1 MARILVVDDEKEV
14 CSVLKMLLEFQ
25 GYQVVTATNGR
36 DAFIKVEN
44 EQVDIVLTDVMMPD
58 VDGFEFCR
66 QVKADDRY
74 RNIPVVML
82 TAMVSK
88 EDRIRGIEAGA
99 EDFISKPI
107 DQGEVIARIR
117 MLLRI
122 KEANDRVSH
131 AYDTMN
137 SLTNYGE
144 NIIKTFNPIDFDFIS
159 KISGIVEQII
169 RKTLDQPQSPQ
180 QVLVGYRGERN
191 YWQWHL
197 YESVFGVLQSTPI
210 KGHIHTS
217 LPLKNQNE
225 TKRGFLRSEDL
236 LKPEFLP
243 LVRALQGHSLKV
255 DNMVYY
261 LSDTLCVIALN
272 YDREVSSYDTAILN
286 NMVGMSDFL
295 RSLSKQ
301 IRETEDAFVYMIH
314 SLAVASE
321 VNDEDTGQHILR
333 VGEYAAF
340 IAEKLGLKD
349 KFVRT
354 IRQQAPLHDV
364 GKIHLPEAILKKPAK
379 LIEVEVTAMQRHTV
393 YGAQI
398 VGGHARLSM
407 GRNICL
413 THHERWDGTGY
424 PKGMRQEQIPIEGRI
439 VNIADQYD
447 ALRNKRIYKEAFD
460 HAKACRIITQGDEDE
475 RTLPRHFDPQILK
488 IFSDNGSQFE
498 EIYERLQG

>member
-1 MARILVVDDEKEV
+1 MARILVVDDEVEI
-14 CSVLKMLLEFQ
+14 CSVLKMLLEIR
-25 GYQVVTATNGR
+25 GYQVVTAINGR
-36 DAFIKVEN
+36 DAFLKVEK
-44 EQVDIVLTDVMMPD
+44 EKVDIILTDVMMPE
-58 VDGFEFCR
+58 VDGFELCR

-74 RNIPVVML
+74 RDIPVVML
-82 TAMVSK
+82 TALVSK

-99 EDFISKPI
+99 EDFITKPI

-117 MLLRI
+117 MLLRL
-122 KEANDRVSH
+122 KEANDRLRH
-131 AYDTMN
+131 AYNTMN
-137 SLTNYGE
+137 SLTDYGE

-159 KISGIVEQII
+159 KISGIVSQII
-169 RKTLDQPQSPQ
+169 RKTLDQSQRPQ
-180 QVLVGYRGERN
+180 QVLVGYRGDRN

-197 YESVFGVLQSTPI
+197 YESVFGVLQSTSI

-236 LKPEFLP
+236 LQPEFLP
-243 LVRALQGHSLKV
+243 LVNALRGYSLKI
-255 DNMVYY
+255 DNMVYF

-272 YDREVSSYDTAILN
+272 YDTAVSSYDAAVLN

-314 SLAVASE
+314 SLARASE
-321 VNDEDTGQHILR
+321 VNDEDTGRHILR

-349 KFVRT
+349 KFVQT

-364 GKIHLPEAILKKPAK
+364 GKIHIQEAILKKPTR
-379 LIEVEVTAMQRHTV
+379 LIGVEVTTMKMHTA
-393 YGAQI
+393 YGARI
-398 VGGHARLSM
+398 VGGHARLRM
-407 GRNICL
+407 GRSICL

-424 PKGMRQEQIPIEGRI
+424 PKALQKEQIPIEGRI

-460 HAKACRIITQGDEDE
+460 HAQAYRIITQGDE
-475 RTLPRHFDPQILK
+475 RTLPRHFDPKVLK

-498 EIYERLQG
+498 EIYESLQG

>member
-14 CSVLKMLLEFQ
+14 CSVLKMLLELQ
-25 GYQVVTATNGR
+25 GYQVDTAINGR
-36 DAFIKVEN
+36 DAFMKVEN
-44 EQVDIVLTDVMMPD
+44 GKVDIVLTDVIMPE

-66 QVKADDRY
+66 RIKSDDRY

-82 TAMVSK
+82 TALIAK
-88 EDRIRGIEAGA
+88 EERIKGIEAGA
-99 EDFISKPI
+99 EDFITKPI
-107 DQGEVIARIR
+107 DQGEVLARIR
-117 MLLRI
+117 MLLRL
-122 KEANDRVSH
+122 KEANERLSH
-131 AYDTMN
+131 AYSTMN

-159 KISGIVEQII
+159 KISGIVDQII
-169 RKTLDQPQSPQ
+169 RKTLNQPQRPQ

-197 YESVFGVLQSTPI
+197 YESVFGILQNTPV

-217 LPLKNQNE
+217 LPMKNRDE

-243 LVRALQGHSLKV
+243 LVNALQNHSLKV

-272 YDREVSSYDTAILN
+272 YDREVSSYDAAILN
-286 NMVGMSDFL
+286 NMVGMSVFL
-295 RSLSKQ
+295 RSLSNQ

-314 SLAVASE
+314 SLARASE
-321 VNDEDTGQHILR
+321 VNDEDTGRHILR

-340 IAEKLGLKD
+340 IAEKLGLSD
-349 KFVRT
+349 KFIRT

-364 GKIHLPEAILKKPAK
+364 GKIHIPEAILKKPAK
-379 LIEVEVTAMQRHTV
+379 LIGAEWTTMKVHTV
-393 YGAQI
+393 HGAQI
-398 VGGHARLSM
+398 VGGHSRLSM
-407 GRNICL
+407 GRTICL

-447 ALRNKRIYKEAFD
+447 GQRNKRVYKEAFD
-460 HAKACRIITQGDEDE
+460 HAKVYRIITQGDEW
-475 RTLPRHFDPQILK
+475 TLPRHFDPKVLK

-498 EIYERLQG
+498 EIYERLQ